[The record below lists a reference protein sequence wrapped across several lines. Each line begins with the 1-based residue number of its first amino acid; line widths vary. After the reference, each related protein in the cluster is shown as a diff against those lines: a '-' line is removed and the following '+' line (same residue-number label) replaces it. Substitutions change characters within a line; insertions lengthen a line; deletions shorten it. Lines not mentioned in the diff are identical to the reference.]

1 MTVDELKY
9 PGSRRIYVPGALF
22 PDIKVAMR
30 EVTLSDS
37 VFPDGTTE
45 SNDPVRIYDC
55 SGPWGD
61 AEFHGQAEQG
71 LPRMREEWILSR
83 GDVCRD
89 AGGALQATDLKQ
101 APTQREYA
109 RRGIITPEMEY
120 VAIRENLGR
129 EAAFKAIY
137 DQFPSAKS
145 RPEQAQQLLDS
156 SHFYW
161 HLYLE
166 ELFGG
171 DPIERSPRTTTRVT
185 IRLKRRII
193 DQLIE
198 SRKIPP
204 IQKRK

>member
-1 MTVDELKY
+1 MKTDELKY

-22 PDIKVAMR
+22 PEIKVAMR

-45 SNDPVRIYDC
+45 SNEPVRIYDC

-89 AGGALQATDLKQ
+89 AGGALQATDLNQ

-120 VAIRENLGR
+120 VAIRKNLGR

-145 RPEQAQQLLDS
+145 RPEQAQQLLDEIR
-156 SHFYW
+156 HRHAAPQRTGGPAW
-161 HLYLE
+161 LLPE
-166 ELFGG
+166 ESGTPLPAALPAPG
-171 DPIERSPRTTTRVT
+171 RTAWG
-185 IRLKRRII
+185 
-193 DQLIE
+193 
-198 SRKIPP
+198 
-204 IQKRK
+204 